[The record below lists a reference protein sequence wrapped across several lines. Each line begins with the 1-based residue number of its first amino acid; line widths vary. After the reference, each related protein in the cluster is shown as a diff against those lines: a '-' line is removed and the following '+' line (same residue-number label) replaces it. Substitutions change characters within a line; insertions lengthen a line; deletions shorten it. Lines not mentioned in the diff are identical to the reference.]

1 MHSDQQDILL
11 PENINQLAEVVDSY
25 PYYSIAQFRLLSA
38 YHKNQDKYFE
48 EQALKTALYFTNHK
62 WLNWQLHNQNKAKN
76 VSEDDE
82 VNNTEMPDVE
92 EHIENAELVSED
104 KIKFNPELILNENK
118 EEELSFQPLYTVD
131 YFASQGIQVSEET
144 TSNDKLGTQLK
155 SFTEWLKGMKK
166 IHAEKSQDSND
177 ESDKIIQTIAETSNT
192 NGNVVT
198 EAMAEVLIKQGKIE
212 SAIEM
217 YNKLSL
223 KNPAKS
229 AYFVY
234 KIQSLKQD

>member
-1 MHSDQQDILL
+1 LD
-11 PENINQLAEVVDSY
+11 
-25 PYYSIAQFRLLSA
+25 
-38 YHKNQDKYFE
+38 
-48 EQALKTALYFTNHK
+48 
-62 WLNWQLHNQNKAKN
+62 WQLHNQNKN
-76 VSEDDE
+76 ENISEDDE
-82 VNNTEMPDVE
+82 VNNTRMPDVE

-104 KIKFNPELILNENK
+104 KVKFNPEPLLTENK
-118 EEELSFQPLYTVD
+118 DEELSFQPLYTVD

-144 TSNDKLGTQLK
+144 SSGDKLTTQLK
-155 SFTEWLKGMKK
+155 SFTEWLKSMKK
-166 IHAEKSQDSND
+166 VHTEKLQGNND

-223 KNPAKS
+223 KNPTKS
-229 AYFVY
+229 GYFAD